1 MSFPKIC
8 FRKVNFLFVLGVFLF
23 FACSSAPKRPMVVT
37 DVSNLACSQLDE
49 ANSRIAEENY
59 IRAFNLLS
67 SAYKLALS
75 IDNTELLC
83 KIMLSGVILKIDCPE
98 FQDEFFGLEVSDS
111 SSARS
116 FLVMSKEEILESA
129 KNIVRFSNEKDKNLL
144 YSLCTVYEVKMLLED
159 GKSAFGEEGLSNAAL
174 SLLAKL
180 DTARPFISK
189 EPYYHG
195 YFWRTRGEI
204 FMLSKQY
211 DEAKKSFVAAEKIHN
226 SERYLIETALDW
238 YCIARAC
245 SMDGKKSE
253 AVDAILKALKYD
265 KDAENTNGIA
275 SDYKAYSRIL
285 LKGNPTEAEKK
296 RAEELAEWSQKI
308 LKAKM

>member
-1 MSFPKIC
+1 MTCRKIY
-8 FRKVNFLFVLGVFLF
+8 FKKTAILFFLIAFVFLS
-23 FACSSAPKRPMVVT
+23 CSSAPKRAMIVT
-37 DVSNLACSQLDE
+37 DVSNLACAQLEE

-59 IRAFNLLS
+59 IRAFNLIS

-83 KIMLSGVILKIDCPE
+83 KILLSGLILKIDCPE
-98 FQDEFFGLEVSDS
+98 FQDELFAAEVSDS
-111 SSARS
+111 ASAKS
-116 FLVMSKEEILESA
+116 FLVISKEEILELA
-129 KNIVRFSNEKDKNLL
+129 KNTVRFSNEKEKKLL
-144 YSLCTVYEVKMLLED
+144 YSLCTIYEVKMLLED
-159 GKSAFGEEGLSNAAL
+159 EKSASGEEGLLKNAPA
-174 SLLAKL
+174 LLAKL
-180 DTARPFISK
+180 DSAKPYISK

-204 FMLSKQY
+204 CMASKNY
-211 DEAKKSFVAAEKIHN
+211 DEARKCFVSAEKIHN

-245 SMDGKKSE
+245 SMAGRKAE
-253 AVDAILKALKYD
+253 AVDAILTALKYD

-285 LKGNPTEAEKK
+285 LKGNPSEEEKK
-296 RAEELAEWSQKI
+296 LAGDIAEWAQMI
-308 LKAKM
+308 LKAKS

>member
-1 MSFPKIC
+1 
-8 FRKVNFLFVLGVFLF
+8 
-23 FACSSAPKRPMVVT
+23 
-37 DVSNLACSQLDE
+37 
-49 ANSRIAEENY
+49 
-59 IRAFNLLS
+59 
-67 SAYKLALS
+67 
-75 IDNTELLC
+75 
-83 KIMLSGVILKIDCPE
+83 
-98 FQDEFFGLEVSDS
+98 
-111 SSARS
+111 
-116 FLVMSKEEILESA
+116 
-129 KNIVRFSNEKDKNLL
+129 
-144 YSLCTVYEVKMLLED
+144 
-159 GKSAFGEEGLSNAAL
+159 
-174 SLLAKL
+174 
-180 DTARPFISK
+180 
-189 EPYYHG
+189 
-195 YFWRTRGEI
+195 
-204 FMLSKQY
+204 MLSKQY

-275 SDYKAYSRIL
+275 SDYNAYSRIL